1 MPRTDPEQLGFTR
14 SLRKHDTAAEQALWE
29 HLRARR
35 LSGLKFV
42 RQQSIGQYIA
52 DFACRSLKLI
62 VEVDGATH
70 GDVAYDERR
79 TRWLETNGWTVVRV
93 TNVDV
98 FTQMEGVLETILA
111 AVRRG

>member
-1 MPRTDPEQLGFTR
+1 MPRTDPEQLGFAR
-14 SLRKHDTAAEQALWE
+14 SLRKRDTAAEQALWE
-29 HLRARR
+29 RLRDRR

-70 GDVAYDERR
+70 DDAACDERR
-79 TRWLETNGWTVVRV
+79 TGWLEANGWTVVRV
-93 TNVDV
+93 TNVEV
-98 FTQMEGVLETILA
+98 FTRIEAVLETILA